1 MSLETLANQSGVSK
15 SMLGQIERGEVN
27 PTISV
32 LWKIANGLKVTFT
45 SLIDRP
51 QANTEVVRAGELNPI
66 TEDEARF
73 QNFPVFPYTAD
84 RPFEIYRIKLLPA
97 GRLRADPH
105 PLGTFEFI
113 TVYSGVLS
121 LTVGEEVFELS
132 NGDSIRFQA
141 DVVHS
146 YINLSNEETN
156 LSMVIY
162 YPQAD
167 IL

>member
-1 MSLETLANQSGVSK
+1 MLANQSGVSK

-32 LWKIANGLKVTFT
+32 LWKTANGLKVTFT

-51 QANTEVVRAGELNPI
+51 QASTEVVRAGELKPI

-97 GRLRADPH
+97 ARLQADPH
-105 PLGTFEFI
+105 PLGTLEFI
-113 TVYSGVLS
+113 SVYSGALS
-121 LTVGEEVFELS
+121 LKVGEEVFELS
-132 NGDSIRFQA
+132 NGDSICFQA

-146 YINLSNEETN
+146 YLNLCNEETN

-162 YPQAD
+162 YPQAGVP
-167 IL
+167 